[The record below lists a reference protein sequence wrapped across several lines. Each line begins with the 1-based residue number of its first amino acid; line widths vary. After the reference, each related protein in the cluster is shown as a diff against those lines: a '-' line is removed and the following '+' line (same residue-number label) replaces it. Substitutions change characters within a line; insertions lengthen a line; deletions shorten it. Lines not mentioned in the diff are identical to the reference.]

1 MLFRS
6 STYSEFLSLRDLKL
20 IDLSLAYY
28 GLVIMAQ
35 GVLLGSVS
43 TADPEFSCAKD
54 KIINASKH
62 VASLFQMLQHITS
75 QGNFGVYFAQI
86 PTVCA
91 LNLVQFLAEPGVP
104 DIFHIL
110 TVVMVCVSRRWIIVR
125 GILRMIW
132 ATLTRHKVEWYLNAA
147 TSSLFHLAALKEWG
161 PREHHLL
168 KKCAYPNYAE
178 VHEKGR
184 DFVEMGDILQE
195 YASMQISGST
205 EVDTP
210 ISLPDSRT
218 PIEQN

>member
-1 MLFRS
+1 MGKTPIAVPLV
-6 STYSEFLSLRDLKL
+6 DLH
-20 IDLSLAYY
+20 LAYY
-28 GLVIMAQ
+28 GFIIMAQ
-35 GVLLGSVS
+35 GILLGSAS

-54 KIINASKH
+54 KIINASNH

-75 QGNFGVYFAQI
+75 QGNFGVYFAHI
-86 PTVCA
+86 SAISA
-91 LNLVQFLAEPGVP
+91 LILVQFLTEPGVP

-110 TVVMVCVSRRWIIVR
+110 TVVLVCVSRRWVIVR

-147 TSSLFHLAALKEWG
+147 TSSLFHLAALEEWG
-161 PREHHLL
+161 PREHQLL

-184 DFVEMGDILQE
+184 DYVEMGDILQE

-205 EVDTP
+205 EVDP
-210 ISLPDSRT
+210 SISRS
-218 PIEQN
+218 